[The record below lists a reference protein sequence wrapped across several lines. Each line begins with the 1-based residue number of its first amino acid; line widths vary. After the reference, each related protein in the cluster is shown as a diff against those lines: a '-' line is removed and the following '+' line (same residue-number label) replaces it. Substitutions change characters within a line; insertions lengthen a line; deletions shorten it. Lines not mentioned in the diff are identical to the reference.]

1 MNKYN
6 SEQLNGPVS
15 SVHITNN
22 ADITLPRM
30 NNPLYCKSE
39 GYNDLKLFSVVT
51 TTKSH
56 SKALADSISYASRYA
71 NKKRRRRYSLTD
83 FLAAQTNK
91 LEAAEKKQSRRCFEV
106 INNMRFLY

>member
-15 SVHITNN
+15 SVHITNY
-22 ADITLPRM
+22 ADITLPKM
-30 NNPLYCKSE
+30 NNSLYCKTE
-39 GYNDLKLFSVVT
+39 GYNDLKLSSVVT

-56 SKALADSISYASRYA
+56 SKALADSISYASQYA

-83 FLAAQTNK
+83 LLAAQTNK
-91 LEAAEKKQSRRCFEV
+91 PEAAGKK
-106 INNMRFLY
+106 NNQGAVSKL

>member
-6 SEQLNGPVS
+6 SEQLNG

-56 SKALADSISYASRYA
+56 SKALADSIGYASRYA

-83 FLAAQTNK
+83 LLAAQTNK
-91 LEAAEKKQSRRCFEV
+91 LEAAEKKTIKALFRS
-106 INNMRFLY
+106 YK